1 MAEKTGKAG
10 VEEQRLG
17 TAGSRHMAAPVFVLL
32 ELDIAPAHALQQ
44 RQAALA
50 AIPLELIFDGT
61 YRR

>member
-1 MAEKTGKAG
+1 
-10 VEEQRLG
+10 
-17 TAGSRHMAAPVFVLL
+17 MAAPVFVLL

-50 AIPLELIFDGT
+50 AIPLEFIFDGT

>member
-1 MAEKTGKAG
+1 
-10 VEEQRLG
+10 
-17 TAGSRHMAAPVFVLL
+17 MAAPVFVLL
-32 ELDIAPAHALQQ
+32 ELDIATALALQQ